1 MKVTIMPKRE
11 WIEVLEGTPL
21 SEALLRLY
29 PDTDFPCGGEG
40 RCGLCRCVLTTR
52 DGTWEA
58 LACRSLVLEDTEVV
72 TRFPLRKDDI
82 DVEIKAGRRSRAE
95 SEYGAAVDMGTT
107 TIALSILDID
117 SGEDIVTVE
126 ATNPQVAFGADIMTR
141 IAFCQER
148 KDGTEILQKAM
159 LRKVDSLLALGLER
173 AGIPKRSLSR
183 LVVAGNT
190 CMEHIACGFSPAG
203 LGMAPY
209 RPTFKGSI
217 TLDSKTLGLV
227 SIPAVPI
234 FVAPIIG
241 GFVGGD
247 VAAGILATELDKC
260 SKPTVF
266 LDVGTNGE
274 IIGVRDGT
282 MVGVSTAAG
291 PAFEG
296 SGISCGRR
304 AGSGAIVS
312 VRLTDRVTT
321 RTAPKGERPTG
332 LCGSGILSAVAQLV
346 QAGIVEPS
354 GRLCPPQYWVAAT
367 SDTLQHIYRE
377 EEGEQRIYLADGVY
391 LTQNDIRQVQL
402 AKAALRTGL
411 DVVLCALGLTPEKV
425 ERVLIGGAFGSHLDA
440 EDARALGLLPVEFG
454 GKVEHVGNTSLRGAR
469 LLAVRPALIELLEKR
484 CRSIEVL
491 NLASWPGFSDLFLE
505 NLSLAPR

>member
-1 MKVTIMPKRE
+1 MKVTIMPTGE
-11 WIEVLEGTPL
+11 WVEVVGGTPL
-21 SEALLRLY
+21 SDALLRLY
-29 PDTDFPCGGEG
+29 PDTDFPCGGKG
-40 RCGLCRCVLTTR
+40 QCGSCRCVVTTR
-52 DGTWEA
+52 WGTREA
-58 LACRSLVLEDTEVV
+58 LACRSLVLEDTDVV
-72 TRFPLRKDDI
+72 TRFPLRRGDI
-82 DVEIKAGRRSRAE
+82 DVEIKGGRRSHAE
-95 SEYGAAVDMGTT
+95 SECGAAVDIGTT
-107 TIALSILDID
+107 TIALSILDIG
-117 SGEDIVTVE
+117 SGEDIVTIE

-141 IAFCQER
+141 ISFCQER
-148 KDGTEILQKAM
+148 KDGTEILQKAL

-173 AGIPKRSLSR
+173 AGIPRSSLSR
-183 LVVAGNT
+183 LVLAGNT
-190 CMEHIACGFSPAG
+190 CMEHIACGVSPEG

-217 TLDSKTLGLV
+217 TLDAQTLGLS

-247 VAAGILATELDKC
+247 VAAGILATGLDRC
-260 SKPTVF
+260 SSPTVF

-274 IIGVRDGT
+274 IVAVCDGK
-282 MVGVSTAAG
+282 MLGVSTAAG

-321 RTAPKGERPTG
+321 RTAREGENPTG
-332 LCGSGILSAVAQLV
+332 LCGTGILSAVAQLV
-346 QAGIVEPS
+346 HAGMVEVS
-354 GRLCPPQYWVAAT
+354 GRLSPPRRWPAAV
-367 SDTLQHIYRE
+367 SDTLQHIYKE
-377 EEGEQRIYLADGVY
+377 EGGEQRIYLADGVY

-425 ERVLIGGAFGSHLDA
+425 ERVLIGGAFGSYLDA
-440 EDARALGLLPVEFG
+440 EDARALGLLPVGFG
-454 GKVEHVGNTSLRGAR
+454 GKVEHVGNTSLLGAR

-484 CRSIEVL
+484 CRSIEIL
-491 NLASWPGFSDLFLE
+491 NLARWPGFSDLFLE
-505 NLSLAPR
+505 NLSLSPR